1 MERTATAPVAVRVSV
16 VAVEEGGASSMSISV
31 DMVRVG
37 EIKSGR
43 SGGCDFNGKIEAA

>member
-31 DMVRVG
+31 DMVRLESQVWKVRG
-37 EIKSGR
+37 MIGFR
-43 SGGCDFNGKIEAA
+43 GID